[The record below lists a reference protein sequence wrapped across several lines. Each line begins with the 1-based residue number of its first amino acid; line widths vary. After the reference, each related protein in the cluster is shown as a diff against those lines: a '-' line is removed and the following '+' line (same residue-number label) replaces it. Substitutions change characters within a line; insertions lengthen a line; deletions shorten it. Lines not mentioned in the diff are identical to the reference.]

1 MKKNLAFLL
10 ALLMLV
16 LVGCSSGGGEGTP
29 SPSAPVG
36 TDSVS
41 TTEPTTEPTA
51 EPTDEPTDEPAAGD
65 HVVDYKFDV
74 PEGFEETDPSEI
86 GVTACWYRADGSNI
100 NLNITEKDST
110 TDLGFKAITGDMLR
124 TTLEEQL
131 KQSYG
136 EATIEDRYFTKDD
149 VCGLPAYQYCY
160 DLDLDGTSMSQ
171 IIICI
176 NADQTYTFTF
186 TASDDETLALF
197 EDTVKTINLTLE

>member
-1 MKKNLAFLL
+1 MKKNLAFLF

-29 SPSAPVG
+29 SPSAPEG

-41 TTEPTTEPTA
+41 TTEPTDEPTA
-51 EPTDEPTDEPAAGD
+51 EPAAGD

-131 KQSYG
+131 KQTYG

-160 DLDLDGTSMSQ
+160 DLDLDGSSMSQ